1 MRGPDCSRPLTVKRV
16 EMQQPFRNLLL
27 PVLMAATLMA
37 AQERSRIPVSP
48 MSSSGQ
54 KVRTT
59 AVSGTVEDQ
68 TGAIIPAAEL
78 LLTDPASGLS
88 RKTVSDNSGQF
99 EFDQVPP
106 GRYVLR
112 GKAEDMQSAATEV
125 TVAGL
130 GVYITLQMKVTV
142 EEQVQVSAGEPDPV
156 APDRNSDA
164 VDLSDTLLRDLPT
177 DSQNIVPLLSN
188 FVAPAAG
195 GTEGVSLVVDG
206 VEADQIDDLPAS
218 AIKQVTIDRNPY
230 AVEFRRPGKA
240 RIEVTTKH
248 GSPKRYHGQV
258 GIFAR
263 DSVFDATNRL
273 AVRKPDLSRKLYEGT
288 FGGPLGVPSASFFLS
303 AQHLGNTQD
312 AIVNATV
319 LNPANQP
326 VPLVQNVHTGM
337 HRTDYLARL
346 DFHPGNVHTLTGFY
360 SFDELFESNKGVGG
374 FNLADEGISTSL
386 RGHKFQFMDQAALSP
401 TLLNTARLL
410 VRRTSS
416 RAGSLP
422 GSYAIDVNGDFS
434 SGPSQTARRRR
445 ETVVEFEDMA
455 AYAHK
460 GQTFRFGGGTRARFF
475 DVTDQSN
482 FGGTFGFSN
491 LTQFRLGRPY
501 VFSIDQGQ
509 PNLTYAIHEASAFAQ
524 DEIRFHSTL
533 SLVAGL
539 RYDWQSSIGNHK
551 SLAPRL
557 ALAYAPG
564 SRKTVFRAGAGM
576 FYEYLPQ
583 SATEQALLLET
594 GRVQQIVISNP
605 SYPNPFGGGETL
617 PPSVVRI
624 ASGLTTPYLIQG
636 SVSVERELG
645 GRNHLVVEYQSLRGV
660 HLLRSRDVNAP
671 LPQTGERPDAN
682 FFNINQVES
691 TASLRSNALSL
702 SYRGRAGK
710 RFNMIAQYTFAKTTN
725 DTSGVFSLP
734 ADNYNLRPEMGR
746 ADFDRRH
753 RVNLAGVVNLPGK
766 FRLGTVLSV
775 ASGVPFNITTG
786 ADNNHDSV
794 ANDRPPGVTRNTGHG
809 PGLLQLDV
817 RATKLFQVRRPV
829 NRDRSSPNF
838 ELSADAFNVLNHP
851 NYPNFVGVITSP
863 LFGRANTSLAARTL
877 QMSVNY
883 RF

>member
-1 MRGPDCSRPLTVKRV
+1 MRQSL
-16 EMQQPFRNLLL
+16 RNIFL
-27 PVLMAATLMA
+27 PVLMAAALTA
-37 AQERSRIPVSP
+37 ALAQSRSPASPVSA
-48 MSSSGQ
+48 SAQ
-54 KVRTT
+54 KLRTT

-68 TGAIIPAAEL
+68 TGAIIPAVEL
-78 LLTDPASGLS
+78 FLFDPASGHS
-88 RKTVSDNSGQF
+88 RKTVSDNSGHF
-99 EFDQVPP
+99 EFEDVPP
-106 GRYVLR
+106 GHYLLR
-112 GKAEDMQSAATEV
+112 GKAEDMQSADTEIS
-125 TVAGL
+125 VAGL
-130 GVYITLQMKVTV
+130 GVDIKLQMKVTV
-142 EEQVQVSAGEPDPV
+142 EEQITVSAAEPDPI
-156 APDRNSDA
+156 APDKNSDA
-164 VDLSDTLLRDLPT
+164 VDLSGTLLRDLPT

-240 RIEVTTKH
+240 RIEITTKH

-263 DSVFDATNRL
+263 DSVFDATN
-273 AVRKPDLSRKLYEGT
+273 AFAAQKPDLSRKLFEGT
-288 FGGPLGVPSASFFLS
+288 FGGPLGVPRASFFLS

-312 AIVNATV
+312 AIVKATV
-319 LNPANQP
+319 LDPANQP
-326 VPLVQNVHTGM
+326 VSLVQNVPTGM

-346 DFHPGNVHTLTGFY
+346 DFHPGNAHTLTGFY

-374 FNLADEGISTSL
+374 FDLADRGITTGL
-386 RGHKFQFMDQAALSP
+386 RGHKFQIMDQAVLSS

-410 VRRTSS
+410 VRRSSS

-422 GSYAIDVNGDFS
+422 GTYAIDVNGSFS
-434 SGPSQTARRRR
+434 SGPAQTARRQR
-445 ETVVEFEDMA
+445 ETVFELEDSA
-455 AYAHK
+455 AYARK
-460 GQTFRFGGGTRARFF
+460 NQTFRFGGATRVRLF
-475 DVTDQSN
+475 DVTEESN

-491 LTQFRLGRPY
+491 LTQFGLGQPY
-501 VFSIDQGQ
+501 VFGINQGK
-509 PNLTYAIHEASAFAQ
+509 PNLTYAIHEVSGFVQ
-524 DEIRFHSTL
+524 DEVRFHSAL

-539 RYDWQSSIGNHK
+539 RYDWQSTIRNYK

-557 ALAYAPG
+557 AVAYSPG
-564 SRKTVFRAGAGM
+564 DRKTVFRAGAGA

-583 SATEQALLLET
+583 SATEQARLLDS
-594 GRVQQIVISNP
+594 GQVQQIVISNP
-605 SYPNPFGGGETL
+605 SYPNPFGGGTAL

-645 GRNHLVVEYQSLRGV
+645 GRNHLVIEYQTLRGV

-671 LPQTGERPDAN
+671 LPQSGLRPDAN

-691 TASLRSNALSL
+691 TASMRSNALSL
-702 SYRGRAGK
+702 SYRGRTGK
-710 RFNMIAQYTFAKTTN
+710 HFNVVAQYTFAKTTN

-734 ADNYNLRPEMGR
+734 ADNYELRPEMGR
-746 ADFDRRH
+746 ASFDRRH
-753 RVNLAGVVNLPGK
+753 RMNLAGVVNLPRE
-766 FRLGTVLSV
+766 FRVGAVLSI
-775 ASGVPFNITTG
+775 ASGIPFNVTTG

-794 ANDRPPGVTRNTGHG
+794 ANDRPPGVTRNTGDG
-809 PGLLQLDV
+809 PGLLQLDIRV
-817 RATKLFQVRRPV
+817 MKRFSMWRPA
-829 NRDRSSPNF
+829 NRDRSSPNL
-838 ELSADAFNVLNHP
+838 ELSVDTFNVLNHP

-863 LFGRANTSLAARTL
+863 LFGRANTSLPARTL
-877 QMSVNY
+877 QMSVSY